1 MKTKEVTLPP
11 LFSRRDGNPLA
22 AGRPSR
28 ERAWSP
34 GRASQA
40 WLTWEAA
47 GLAKAN
53 SEGAGGGRTQDG
65 SQAGFSAPG
74 GSAAE

>member
-11 LFSRRDGNPLA
+11 LFSLRDGNLLA

-53 SEGAGGGRTQDG
+53 SVGAGGRTDSGWEPGRLLSTWRL
-65 SQAGFSAPG
+65 SC
-74 GSAAE
+74 